1 MSGVRADRT
10 PLRREKSLDGACN
23 LPRFRAFVLNHVR
36 PFIFVIGREIMA
48 KGQAK
53 SEMPASLSKSAG
65 QSKSKS
71 AGKGGPNALDL
82 LTEDHKKVQQLFKAF
97 EKLKEEDD
105 VDDEKAEIVKQAC
118 QELTVH
124 AEIEEDIF
132 YPAAR
137 DALDEDG
144 DDLLDEAEVEHA
156 TAKDLIE
163 QLEEMEPGDELY
175 DAKFTV
181 LGEYIN
187 HHIKEE
193 QDELFPKLRKA
204 NLNLEELGGEL
215 ADRKQE
221 LMAELQG
228 DEEEEEEEEDEEDDD
243 EDNVAEDED
252 EDDRRR

>member
-1 MSGVRADRT
+1 
-10 PLRREKSLDGACN
+10 
-23 LPRFRAFVLNHVR
+23 
-36 PFIFVIGREIMA
+36 MA

-53 SEMPASLSKSAG
+53 SEMPASLSRSAG

-71 AGKGGPNALDL
+71 AGKGRPNALDL

-97 EKLKEEDD
+97 EKLREDED

-118 QELTVH
+118 QDLTVH
-124 AEIEEDIF
+124 TEIEEDIF

-137 DALDEDG
+137 DALDAEG
-144 DDLLDEAEVEHA
+144 DNLLDEAEIEHA

-181 LGEYIN
+181 LGEYVN

-204 NLNLEELGGEL
+204 SLDLQELGAEL
-215 ADRKQE
+215 TERKQE
-221 LMAELQG
+221 LMAELQ
-228 DEEEEEEEEDEEDDD
+228 DEEAEDDS
-243 EDNVAEDED
+243 EDPDYEDDIAEDED